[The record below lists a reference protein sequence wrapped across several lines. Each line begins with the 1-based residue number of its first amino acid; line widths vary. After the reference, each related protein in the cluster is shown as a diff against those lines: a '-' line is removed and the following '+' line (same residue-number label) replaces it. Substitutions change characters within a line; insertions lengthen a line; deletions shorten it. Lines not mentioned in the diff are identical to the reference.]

1 MNANAVRI
9 LFLKDLYLSRH
20 FLFGYLAGAMASVI
34 MTCLPYKA
42 LSDVG
47 FILMITVTI
56 ATGIHMIGMLMLGD
70 GLEHTRAFVLS
81 MPVSVLDYSVSKIAV
96 VLCTFLIPWS
106 LMLGLAMMGSFLLPY
121 AKPGVVVVL
130 PAIFCFM
137 LSCFTL
143 QLVSAVVTDSIGWT
157 IVVMVAGNVGLNLF
171 LMNFHADPSVIAAT
185 KSDTVTWPPLVLQ
198 VLAVEWLVIL
208 AAIALAFYLQTR
220 KRDLV

>member
-1 MNANAVRI
+1 MNSNVVRI

-20 FLFGYLAGAMASVI
+20 FLFGYLAGAMASAI
-34 MTCLPYKA
+34 LTCLPYKPV
-42 LSDVG
+42 SDIG
-47 FILMITVTI
+47 FLLMITVTI
-56 ATGIHMIGMLMLGD
+56 ATGIHMIGLLMLGD
-70 GLEHTRAFVLS
+70 GIEHTRAFVLS

-106 LMLGLAMMGSFLLPY
+106 LMLGVAMMGSYLLPY

-137 LSCFTL
+137 LSCFTI

-171 LMNFHADPSVIAAT
+171 LMNFNSDPAIVAAA
-185 KSDTVTWPPLVLQ
+185 KSDTVTWPALAIQ
-198 VLAVEWLVIL
+198 VLAIEWLVI
-208 AAIALAFYLQTR
+208 IGSVVLAFYLQTR